1 MANVRGKSWKISTDI
16 KTLTGHFLK
25 QLIYIHQTLIRQ
37 FLITNL
43 TQLTNTKAS
52 DIFFIILF

>member
-16 KTLTGHFLK
+16 KTLTGRFLK

>member
-1 MANVRGKSWKISTDI
+1 MSEANINRT
-16 KTLTGHFLK
+16 FFK
-25 QLIYIHQTLIRQ
+25 QLIYKCNKNIHQTLIRQ